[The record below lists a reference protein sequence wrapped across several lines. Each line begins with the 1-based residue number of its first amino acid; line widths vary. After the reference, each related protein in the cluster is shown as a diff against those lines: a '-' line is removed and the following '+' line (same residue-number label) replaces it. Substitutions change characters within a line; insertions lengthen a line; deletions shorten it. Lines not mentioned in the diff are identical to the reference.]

1 MSLVTELRKV
11 RLSEKE
17 IVSLGKAISGGFGF
31 WGHEVRRGKRKK
43 MAEGAWIKALRE
55 RGLSDVDI
63 ALYGD
68 WTDGRHIGDGL
79 TWDEYNTKKKMI
91 DYVKDQTK
99 YRTITAIKHKNN
111 DGYDDSRKL
120 LSWVKRNKPKVLEKV
135 K

>member
-17 IVSLGKAISGGFGF
+17 IISLGKAISGGVGF
-31 WGHEVRRGKRKK
+31 WGHEVRKGKRKK

-55 RGLSDVDI
+55 KGLTDVDI

-68 WTDGRHIGDGL
+68 WSDGRHIGDGL
-79 TWDEYNTKKKMI
+79 TWDEFDTKKKMI
-91 DYVKDQTK
+91 DYVKAQTK
-99 YRTITAIKHKNN
+99 YRTITAIKDQNN
-111 DGYDDSRKL
+111 DCYDSSRKL
-120 LSWVKRNKPKVLEKV
+120 LSWVKRNKPRVLEKV

>member
-1 MSLVTELRKV
+1 MGLVTELRKV

-31 WGHEVRRGKRKK
+31 WGHVIRKGKRKK

-79 TWDEYNTKKKMI
+79 TWDEHNTKKKMI

-99 YRTITAIKHKNN
+99 YRTITAIRHENN
-111 DGYDDSRKL
+111 DGYDNSRKL
-120 LSWVKRNKPKVLEKV
+120 LGWVKKNKPRVLEKI